1 MAKQIELQPLKK
13 GLATFNLVGKAK
25 VSDFTFKLDV
35 ESGKEG
41 SDWVYNKMDLGV
53 NCGKNGTIYGT
64 LMSGYGTD
72 RQNKVYVHGKKE
84 VDGQTRDDMS
94 KQFTIAWEDRFDEK
108 ILENIGEMCF
118 ITVGIEKDVE
128 EKTLYKKFLTA
139 YDAISYISEY
149 LKDGDVI
156 NVKGNL
162 KWQEYN
168 GKIQYSKEITSIA
181 LSKAEESDYKATFI
195 QTILVDSNSIGKVDK
210 DTMTIPIDG
219 YVVENIKSYQGQSIT
234 RKVENKDING
244 VNLPLLK
251 SFDIEINPEDK
262 EKINKML
269 KQFKAKPKKVNQI
282 VVDGYF
288 ARGNVETTTIS
299 EDDIPDDIK
308 ELIELGYVDKEEII
322 NKIAFANGDKKPEKM
337 YIKAPHIKI
346 KKGEIPSIDRIDD
359 IYSEDDIN
367 IDLILEKCNTKLVDD
382 LKSSKPS
389 NEDNISKEEALNIAL
404 DNDDNEEGSDDWLK
418 DL

>member
-1 MAKQIELQPLKK
+1 MARQIELQPLKK
-13 GLATFNLVGKAK
+13 GVASFNLIGKAK

-64 LMSGYGTD
+64 LMSGYGTN
-72 RQNKVYVHGKKE
+72 RKNLVYVHGKKE
-84 VDGQTRDDMS
+84 VDGQIRDDMT
-94 KQFTIAWEDRFDEK
+94 KQFTIAWEDRFDED
-108 ILENIGEMCF
+108 ILENIGDMCF
-118 ITVGIEKDVE
+118 ITVGIEKDVDD
-128 EKTLYKKFLTA
+128 KTLYKKFLTP
-139 YDAISYISEY
+139 YDAIEYISNY

-168 GKIQYSKEITSIA
+168 DKIQYSKEITSIA
-181 LSKAEESDYKATFI
+181 LSKAEEKDYKATFT
-195 QTILVDSNSIGKVDK
+195 QTILVDSNSIGKVDR
-210 DTMTIPIDG
+210 DTMTISIDG
-219 YVVENIKSYQGQSIT
+219 YVVENLRNYKGQVIT
-234 RKVENKDING
+234 RNVENRVVNG
-244 VNLPLLK
+244 ANLPLLK
-251 SFDIEINPEDK
+251 SFEIEINPDDK

-269 KQFKAKPKKVNQI
+269 KQFKTKPKKVNQI

-288 ARGNVETTTIS
+288 ARGNVETTTVS

-337 YIKAPHIKI
+337 FIKSPHIKI
-346 KKGEIPSIDRIDD
+346 KKGEVPSIDKVIDM
-359 IYSEDDIN
+359 YSDDDIN
-367 IDLILEKCNTKLVDD
+367 IDLILERCNTKLTDD
-382 LKSSKPS
+382 LKPSKKETS
-389 NEDNISKEEALNIAL
+389 ISEDEALNMAL
-404 DNDDNEEGSDDWLK
+404 NNDDDNDKDDNADWLS